1 MNASTVRAGI
11 RSAIPYMFLPLAY
24 PEHLMRPAIRILM
37 YHRVTRLPGYDQL
50 TVTPERFEDQIAAL
64 KSRWHVVTL
73 AEAVATL
80 ESGGP
85 RAPTAV
91 VTFDDGYLDNL
102 VNALPVLRRH
112 DVPATI
118 FVTARFSDGSQRH
131 PRYAGESGRLHL
143 DWDEIATLAREPG
156 ISIGSHTLTHPY
168 LTRLD
173 HRAAEREVAG
183 SRDEIAEHIGKAVD
197 FFCYPSGDVTARERA
212 LAAAAGYRAAVSVC
226 PGGNRDARDRFALR
240 RTEVTE
246 RDGARELRLKLIGA
260 YDLVHGLLHRRREW
274 QFARARRS
282 VHTPATAAGSS
293 T

>member
-1 MNASTVRAGI
+1 MNASTVRDGI
-11 RSAIPYMFLPLAY
+11 RNLIPYLFLPLAY
-24 PEHLMRPAIRILM
+24 PEHLMRPAVRILM

-50 TVTPERFEDQIAAL
+50 TVTPERFEEQIAAL

-73 AEAVATL
+73 AEALATL

-91 VTFDDGYLDNL
+91 VTFDDGYRDNL
-102 VNALPVLRRH
+102 VNALPVLRKH
-112 DVPATI
+112 AVPATI

-131 PRYAGESGRLHL
+131 PRYADEPGRLHL
-143 DWDEIATLAREPG
+143 DWEEIATLAREPG

-173 HRAAEREVAG
+173 DRTAEREVAG
-183 SRDEIAEHIGKAVD
+183 SRDEIAQHIGRDVD
-197 FFCYPSGDVTARERA
+197 FFCYPSGDLTARERA

-240 RTEVTE
+240 RTEVTD
-246 RDGARELRLKLIGA
+246 RDGARELLLKLVGA
-260 YDLVHGLLHRRREW
+260 YDPVHLLLHRRREW
-274 QFARARRS
+274 AFARARRS
-282 VHTPATAAGSS
+282 PPASVAAAGGSA
-293 T
+293 

>member
-1 MNASTVRAGI
+1 MNAPNVRDGI
-11 RSAIPYMFLPLAY
+11 RNLIPYVFLPISY
-24 PEHLMRPAIRILM
+24 PAHVLRPSVRILM
-37 YHRVTRLPGYDQL
+37 YHRVARLAGYDQL
-50 TVTPERFEDQIAAL
+50 TVTPERFEDQIATL
-64 KSRWHVVTL
+64 KSGWQVVNL
-73 AEAVATL
+73 AEAIATL

-112 DVPATI
+112 QVPATI
-118 FVTARFSDGSQRH
+118 FVTARFSDGSRRH
-131 PRYAGESGRLHL
+131 PRYENEPGRLHL

-173 HRAAEREVAG
+173 DRAAEREVAG
-183 SRDEIAEHIGKAVD
+183 SRDEIAEHIGKDVE

-246 RDGARELRLKLIGA
+246 RDGARELRLKLMGA

-282 VHTPATAAGSS
+282 AHSPAAAAGSS

>member
-1 MNASTVRAGI
+1 MNAPAVRDGI
-11 RSAIPYMFLPLAY
+11 RNLIPYVFLPVAY
-24 PEHLMRPAIRILM
+24 PEHLLRPAVRILM
-37 YHRVTRLPGYDQL
+37 YHRVTRLPAYDQL

-64 KSRWHVVTL
+64 KSRWNVVTL
-73 AEAVATL
+73 ADALATL
-80 ESGGP
+80 ERGGP

-112 DVPATI
+112 GVPATI

-131 PRYAGESGRLHL
+131 PRYANEPGRLHL
-143 DWDEIATLAREPG
+143 DWEEIATLAREPG

-173 HRAAEREVAG
+173 DQTAEREVAG
-183 SRDEIAEHIGKAVD
+183 SRDEIAAHIGKDVD

-212 LAAAAGYRAAVSVC
+212 LVAAAGYRAAVSVC

-246 RDGARELRLKLIGA
+246 RDGARALRLKLVGA
-260 YDLVHGLLHRRREW
+260 YDLVHGLLHRRRER

-282 VHTPATAAGSS
+282 AHTAAAAAGSS